1 MKSEWTA
8 IPEAVGGV
16 SYRREFEIERFK
28 DGDAA
33 NAASDAPLRL
43 LASIWQ
49 DGDSL
54 AIEFKRSDAHRWQ
67 DWWEHYPDEYPE
79 NFDEAEFEVLK
90 YVALTREEYGTS
102 ERFPNEWSVIAQ
114 PDDTEADRLWRCEHR
129 VEIGGEE
136 RAVSMLIREK
146 DAKFYPMVEMAEG
159 IAADFETIILPPHK
173 TFNKAA
179 FTLTITIDSAAQA
192 VSPASPAEVD
202 APAASAP
209 QSADGADGVQSASP
223 SADDEPF
230 ACAYCGAWQLEN
242 CAGYIACISRIT
254 RLHRASNAPPY
265 TREDAAK
272 ASYRALREWEGEDID
287 ELVAA
292 AHWRP
297 EPCDACG
304 FIVCMEACP
313 HSAERKR
320 VAAVGEV
327 SRALAKAALSAK
339 DARRQLKDP
348 QNPDEIAAL
357 ATADAYLEWRA
368 SV

>member
-1 MKSEWTA
+1 MKSEWSA

-28 DGDAA
+28 DDDAA
-33 NAASDAPLRL
+33 NAASNAPPLRL

-79 NFDEAEFEVLK
+79 NFDDAEFEVLK

-102 ERFPNEWSVIAQ
+102 DRFPNEWSVVTQ
-114 PDDTEADRLWRCEHR
+114 PEDAEADRLWLCEHR
-129 VEIGGEE
+129 VEIGGKE

-146 DAKFYPMVEMAEG
+146 DAKFYPMVEVAKG
-159 IAADFETIILPPHK
+159 YAADFESIILPPHK

-179 FTLTITIDSAAQA
+179 FTLMITIKSAAEA

-202 APAASAP
+202 A
-209 QSADGADGVQSASP
+209 DGVQSAPP
-223 SADDEPF
+223 SEDDMPS
-230 ACAYCGAWQLEN
+230 ACAYCGAWRLQT
-242 CAGYIACISRIT
+242 CKGYIACVSRT
-254 RLHRASNAPPY
+254 THLHRASGAPPY

-304 FIVCMEACP
+304 FIMCMEACP

-320 VAAVGEV
+320 FAVAGEV
-327 SRALAKAALSAK
+327 NRALAKAALSAK
-339 DARRQLKDP
+339 DALRQLGYP
-348 QNPDEIAAL
+348 QNTDESAAR
-357 ATADAYLEWRA
+357 ATAEAYLKWRG